1 MDSGRAVSLNGEL
14 VSADEARVSAL
25 DLGFLYGYGLFETMR
40 ARSGRIFRLEQHLQR
55 LRDSAEAIHLPLG
68 GHDLAAACYDTL
80 RANNLVDARVRLAVS
95 AGPGEGKPDV
105 PANPRPTILVTA
117 SPYAPPPDDAYHR
130 GYRAIC
136 SSVRQNSG
144 SPLSRLK
151 SANYLNNLLARD
163 EARRSG
169 ADEAL
174 LLNER
179 GMVSEGSTTN
189 VFMAMDGGLVTPE
202 VASGCLPGITRQAVI
217 ELAQGLGVD
226 VSYREVQ
233 MEELFR
239 ADEAFLTNSILGVM
253 PLTEVDGLP
262 IKGPGGLT
270 RRLIEAYSELV
281 ERETEAG
288 S

>member
-1 MDSGRAVSLNGEL
+1 MDSGPAVSLNGEL
-14 VSADEARVSAL
+14 VPADEARVSAL

-55 LRDSAEAIHLPLG
+55 LRDSAEAIRLPLG
-68 GHDLAAACYDTL
+68 DRDLAAACYDTL
-80 RANNLVDARVRLAVS
+80 RANNLLDARVRLAVS
-95 AGPGEGKPDV
+95 AGPGEGSPDV
-105 PANPRPTILVTA
+105 PTVPRPTVLATA
-117 SPYAPPPDDAYHR
+117 SPYTPPPDGVYLR
-130 GYRAIC
+130 GHRAIC
-136 SSVRQNSG
+136 SSIRQNSG

-163 EARRSG
+163 EARRAG

-179 GMVSEGSTTN
+179 GVVSEGSTTN
-189 VFMAMDGGLVTPE
+189 VFLVMDGSLVTPD

-226 VSYREVQ
+226 VSYREFQ
-233 MEELFR
+233 REALLK

-253 PLTEVDGLP
+253 PLTEVDGVP
-262 IKGPGGLT
+262 IEGPGELT
-270 RRLIEAYSELV
+270 RRLMEAYVELV
-281 ERETEAG
+281 ERETKA
-288 S
+288 SF